1 MTEEEDILNTS
12 SNVRAIYGGG
22 YVSSITD
29 DIDHIQ
35 IASKGNATDYGNL
48 SVTRFGWNNVK

>member
-1 MTEEEDILNTS
+1 M
-12 SNVRAIYGGG
+12 
-22 YVSSITD
+22 SSITD

-48 SVTRFGWNNVK
+48 SVTRFFKTMSNNIRGLFGVQFHLQE

>member
-1 MTEEEDILNTS
+1 M
-12 SNVRAIYGGG
+12 
-22 YVSSITD
+22 SSITD

-48 SVTRFGWNNVK
+48 SVTRFVSEQCQII